1 MTEIKARVKR
11 VKGRGKVEESR
22 DWQSKKEGERAE
34 TE

>member
-11 VKGRGKVEESR
+11 VKGGKKAEESR
-22 DWQSKKEGERAE
+22 DWQSKKEEERAE